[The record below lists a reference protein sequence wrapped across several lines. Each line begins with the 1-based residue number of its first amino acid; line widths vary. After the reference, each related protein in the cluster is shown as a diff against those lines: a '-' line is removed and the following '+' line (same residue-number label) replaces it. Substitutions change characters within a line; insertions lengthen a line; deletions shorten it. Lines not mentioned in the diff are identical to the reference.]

1 MEPTSCWSCL
11 RKLSNAVSPLLL
23 RAPTRVNTERETL
36 LYSLGAKKQVKM
48 GGWCGFRLGRWW
60 CTGRGCLPE
69 RGSKHPCLLPLS
81 GAPHPC
87 ARRGATAVLSNSW
100 LLACSDAAGVDCRL
114 ARRCGANGW
123 PSPSCRPL
131 GPHDAIFE
139 IVSVEWAGTARP
151 APLGNGSPCA
161 AGNGSR
167 CAVAHSEPLPGAR
180 LMPTGSVV
188 AVAALASTGSSKQ
201 DTLARVPQRVTLAF
215 LPWWSGAPSY
225 QSTFELR
232 RRNQRRA
239 ET

>member
-1 MEPTSCWSCL
+1 MLTAPFWRPT
-11 RKLSNAVSPLLL
+11 PL
-23 RAPTRVNTERETL
+23 RA
-36 LYSLGAKKQVKM
+36 
-48 GGWCGFRLGRWW
+48 
-60 CTGRGCLPE
+60 
-69 RGSKHPCLLPLS
+69 
-81 GAPHPC
+81 
-87 ARRGATAVLSNSW
+87 ARRNGSAFELVA
-100 LLACSDAAGVDCRL
+100 ACLFRRCRRGLPAGEAMWRQRL
-114 ARRCGANGW
+114 AFAEL
-123 PSPSCRPL
+123 PL

-161 AGNGSR
+161 AGNGLR